1 MTGFLGINWTMYGQ
15 KFKSLKRFFFVL
27 NGIRR
32 KNRMASVVV
41 TGWLSGLLACYITED
56 FLLLVN
62 VKIKLRSVLN
72 S

>member
-1 MTGFLGINWTMYGQ
+1 MDNVWAKIQVTEEI
-15 KFKSLKRFFFVL
+15 FFVVVVVL
-27 NGIRR
+27 NGIGH
-32 KNRMASVVV
+32 KNRLASVVV
-41 TGWLSGLLACYITED
+41 TGWLSELLACYITED